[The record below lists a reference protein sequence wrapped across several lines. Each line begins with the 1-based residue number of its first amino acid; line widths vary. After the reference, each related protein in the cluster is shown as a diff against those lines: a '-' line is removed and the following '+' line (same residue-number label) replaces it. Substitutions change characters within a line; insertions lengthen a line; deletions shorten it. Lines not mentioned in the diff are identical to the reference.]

1 MIAATQTIPMPL
13 REHRQATKR
22 QIERSQTMS
31 RNLQEVA
38 WFYADIREKIDQ
50 DVVGHHDAKTMLL
63 VATAYCGHTYLVAAP
78 GTAKSRLIKSLAK
91 HLQISCAILSLTSDH
106 MPSDLTGWQT
116 YDHELVL
123 GPLAEAGIVLLDE
136 WNRTQPYTQSGSLE
150 PMEDG
155 IVRIDNTKVPV
166 PEPG

>member
-1 MIAATQTIPMPL
+1 MATTLPNVPTPL
-13 REHRQATKR
+13 REHRLAAANE
-22 QIERSQTMS
+22 IEHS
-31 RNLQEVA
+31 RTLTPHLREVA
-38 WFYADIREKIDQ
+38 RFYADVYDGINQ
-50 DVVGHHDAKTMLL
+50 DVVGHHDAKAVLL